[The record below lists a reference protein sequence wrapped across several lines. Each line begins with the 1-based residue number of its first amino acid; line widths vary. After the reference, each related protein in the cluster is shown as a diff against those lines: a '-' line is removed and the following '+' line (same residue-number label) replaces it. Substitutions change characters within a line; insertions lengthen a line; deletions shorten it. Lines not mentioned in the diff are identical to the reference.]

1 MKKRNRGGRRK
12 GRIRT
17 IAGFAGVAGL
27 LTAIALAAGVVL
39 GTPSLVLIGLPERAQ
54 EPIVAPL
61 YQNPEFPSG
70 CEAFSLAMCLRSM
83 GYPVEPSEL
92 IDVYMPTD
100 PTWSDYVDCYAGD
113 ARGSGSAMPPAL
125 VACTDAYA
133 TATGAPLHG
142 VELTGCSFDELAEIV
157 ERGYPV
163 LTWVTTDMEPP
174 VLSDTAMRGY
184 RLYRNFH
191 CVLLCRIQGGV
202 AYIADPLVGLRG
214 LDAHSL
220 QTLWE
225 ECGHLAMTVRES

>member
-1 MKKRNRGGRRK
+1 M
-12 GRIRT
+12 
-17 IAGFAGVAGL
+17 GFRGVAGL
-27 LTAIALAAGVVL
+27 LAAIALATGVMLGAPSPVL
-39 GTPSLVLIGLPERAQ
+39 VGFPERSQ
-54 EPIVAPL
+54 EPIVTPL

-125 VACTDAYA
+125 VTCADAYA
-133 TATGAPLHG
+133 VATGATLRG
-142 VELTGCSFDELAEIV
+142 VELTGCSFDEITEIV
-157 ERGYPV
+157 GRGYPV
-163 LTWVTTDMEPP
+163 LTWITTDMEPP
-174 VLSDTAMRGY
+174 AFFDEGMRGY

-191 CVLLCRIQGGV
+191 CVLLYRVQGGAV
-202 AYIADPLVGLRG
+202 YIADPLVGLVEH
-214 LDAHSL
+214 DARSF

-225 ECGHLAMTVRES
+225 ECGNLAMAVAES